1 MKLGRWTSGI
11 LLGRWMSVIF
21 FGPKMESHEDM
32 WNPLCFHGTGLHLP
46 TRRRRW
52 QSVKGIQVWNPKK
65 HSHSCSSWQLPMVA
79 VHAGPRHLLGIMVLW
94 CYSLF
99 SETCY
104 FVVLALFCGSGTPF
118 SWKLG
123 RENGSHQWTWCRCW
137 LWFGDGV
144 YAFTEAGVK
153 KPYRIAEMW
162 GQCIQRSN
170 PFKSLVIPAMLQFC
184 WVSVVISCIGDIGVE
199 WGCRIVIYGAF
210 ACGYVLPIV
219 SWGRITIQFVPFV
232 AVFFHVFP
240 LIHPSLFCVWMQWFN
255 ETYLHRWSHVSQKCE
270 WSLVH
275 FPLRIP
281 FSRYFLPISPS
292 YYIYIYYFGEPN
304 NKPP

>member
-232 AVFFHVFP
+232 AVFPCFSIDPSFTFLCLDAMIQRDLFASLKSCFAKMWVIISAFPFADPVFSV
-240 LIHPSLFCVWMQWFN
+240 LSSNQ
-255 ETYLHRWSHVSQKCE
+255 
-270 WSLVH
+270 
-275 FPLRIP
+275 P
-281 FSRYFLPISPS
+281 FIL
-292 YYIYIYYFGEPN
+292 YIYYIWWTQQ
-304 NKPP
+304 